1 MCTPF
6 AEGEMQMLPD
16 VNHPVWRQVVTE
28 EKAVQSSKATINLFL
43 QSSKM
48 SYGRD
53 QSPANVNQLI
63 ARLHCF
69 LAHYESMFS
78 SEIEQILQ

>member
-1 MCTPF
+1 
-6 AEGEMQMLPD
+6 MLPD
-16 VNHPVWRQVVTE
+16 VNHPALKQVATG
-28 EKAVQSSKATINLFL
+28 EKAVRSSKATINLFL

-63 ARLHCF
+63 ARLHSF
-69 LAHYESMFS
+69 LAHYESMFA
-78 SEIEQILQ
+78 SEIEQIFQ